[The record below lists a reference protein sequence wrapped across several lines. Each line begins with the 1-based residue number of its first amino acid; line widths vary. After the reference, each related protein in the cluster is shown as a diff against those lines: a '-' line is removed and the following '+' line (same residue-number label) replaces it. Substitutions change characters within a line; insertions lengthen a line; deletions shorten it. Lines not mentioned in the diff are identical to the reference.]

1 MPGAA
6 GPTDPKLA
14 SRTSVPTS
22 SRDLQNGWLAIQ
34 ECTCLRIAEAARD
47 LSSIPSPCTV
57 ALKDTLASRKGS
69 AATEKARMETPIKDF
84 DGAVDSRLQ
93 NGGAARHDPFQRV
106 FAGVRIHRR

>member
-22 SRDLQNGWLAIQ
+22 SRDLQNDWLAIQ

-69 AATEKARMETPIKDF
+69 TPLRPVPSSISAIHPVGIAAAGVHPKGIPSSVQAISAATEKAR
-84 DGAVDSRLQ
+84 
-93 NGGAARHDPFQRV
+93 
-106 FAGVRIHRR
+106 

>member
-69 AATEKARMETPIKDF
+69 AATEKARMETPIKNF
-84 DGAVDSRLQ
+84 DGRSIAAYRMGARLVT
-93 NGGAARHDPFQRV
+93 DPFQRV